1 MKEKLNNLYNQLLD
15 TYKIGKTVKLLVL
28 SYDEYK
34 NSDELKKELQLYP
47 EKILD
52 DFIDTP
58 AYYSTESETIYIIY
72 DYFDRLNNSFINK
85 ISPEIIYY
93 FAIMHEFRHIIQR
106 SEENSFENSIRLME
120 MSIYNYY
127 DNYNMETHDDWFCE
141 IDANLFAAK
150 ELKKIINNYSG
161 IDYDYILLMNYL
173 YQYQYDNYDFNKLT
187 KDYLNLPKDKR
198 LKNNYMEQLF
208 DEDGYFK
215 SGKVIQDEKNKIDYN
230 KIVDLAKKIG
240 ISINICKNKH

>member
-1 MKEKLNNLYNQLLD
+1 
-15 TYKIGKTVKLLVL
+15 
-28 SYDEYK
+28 
-34 NSDELKKELQLYP
+34 
-47 EKILD
+47 
-52 DFIDTP
+52 
-58 AYYSTESETIYIIY
+58 
-72 DYFDRLNNSFINK
+72 
-85 ISPEIIYY
+85 
-93 FAIMHEFRHIIQR
+93 
-106 SEENSFENSIRLME
+106 ME

-127 DNYNMETHDDWFCE
+127 DNYDMETHDDWFFE

-208 DEDGYFK
+208 DEDGHFK